1 MDDDLR
7 RHLTEMLAKLRPLVE
22 MAERHGVPG
31 RAAARLRAAAFEIE
45 DALDPGATER
55 RSAED
60 RERDRETLEA
70 IRRREHEGAAWG
82 FDEA

>member
-7 RHLTEMLAKLRPLVE
+7 HHLTEMLAKLRPLVA

-31 RAAARLRAAAFEIE
+31 RAAALLRVAAFEIE

-55 RSAED
+55 RSAEY
-60 RERDRETLEA
+60 RERDRETLDV

-82 FDEA
+82 FGEA